1 MSIKIKAAGLSIL
14 LLLGS
19 IMGSPLQVQ
28 KVSAIDLFTAA
39 GAGSVHSDAGAGE
52 EDASEDSQDTPAVQ
66 KRTYSANDTIKD
78 GVYAGTV
85 ALAGLTA
92 SEAESAVRDY
102 VMTMGQ
108 THLTMNAVSGNSVTV
123 AFSDLGLSWG
133 NPDIV
138 DEAMGLGKSGNI
150 VKRFKD
156 MSDLKRTNK
165 IYPVDLELNDDKVR
179 QILTDQCAVYNIEPQ
194 DSGLNRVDGEFRIVE
209 GHSGKKLDV
218 DASVKLIEDYAANNL
233 NGEDAVL
240 DLVIRTEEPKAD
252 ANTLSQVKDV
262 LGTFRTRYT
271 NSGSDRCTNV
281 ANGCRL
287 INGTVLYPG
296 EQLSVLGTITPF
308 TEENGYKLAGSY
320 LNGQVVESFGGG
332 ICQVSTT
339 LYQAVLRAEL
349 QVDERHN
356 HSMVVNYVDH
366 SADAAIAESS
376 GKDFKFTN
384 NTDYPIFIEGI
395 TPGDK
400 TITFTIYGVETRPAN
415 RTVEFESV
423 TLEEKQPEGEIV
435 TEDPSQPAG
444 WVKKQS
450 AHIGYKAEYYKI
462 VKENGEEKE
471 RTKINSSVYNP
482 SPASLIVGT
491 ATSNP
496 VTAQALRSAIATQN
510 IDYCRAVAASV
521 GIDGGAGA
529 LAEQQAAQ
537 AAQAAQPQDVEV
549 APDAG
554 QSQ

>member
-1 MSIKIKAAGLSIL
+1 MSKNRLFYLALVCMILCFAGTFSGRETVRAMDV
-14 LLLGS
+14 LG
-19 IMGSPLQVQ
+19 G
-28 KVSAIDLFTAA
+28 A
-39 GAGSVHSDAGAGE
+39 GAGAMSHHGSGSSGE
-52 EDASEDSQDTPAVQ
+52 GQAEAEAP
-66 KRTYSANDTIKD
+66 KRTYLPTDTIKP
-78 GVYAGTV
+78 GVYAGGID
-85 ALAGLTA
+85 LSGLTA
-92 SEAESAVRDY
+92 SEAETEIGQY
-102 VMTMGQ
+102 VSSLGEKQ
-108 THLTMNAVSGNSVTV
+108 LTLNAVSNNSVTV
-123 AFSDLGLSWG
+123 TFQDIGLGWG
-133 NPDIV
+133 NPEIV
-138 DEAMGLGKSGNI
+138 DDAMGLGKAGNI

-165 IYPVDLELNDDKVR
+165 IYPIELTVNDDKVR
-179 QILTDQCAVYNIEPQ
+179 NILTEDCAAFNVEAV
-194 DSGLNRVDGEFRIVE
+194 DSGLTKGANGFEIVE
-209 GHSGKKLDV
+209 GHDGRKVDV
-218 DASVKLIEDYAANNL
+218 DASAQLIETYATEEFR
-233 NGEDAVL
+233 GEDASL
-240 DLVIRTEEPKAD
+240 DLVIRTEKPKAD
-252 ANTLSQVKDV
+252 PGTLSQVKDV
-262 LGTFRTRYT
+262 LGTFRTKYT
-271 NSGSDRCTNV
+271 SSGADRCANV
-281 ANGCRL
+281 QNGCRL

-296 EQLSVLGTITPF
+296 DQLSVLNTITPF

-400 TITFTIYGVETRPAN
+400 TITFTIYGVETRPKN
-415 RTVEFESV
+415 RSVEFESV
-423 TLEEKQPEGEIV
+423 TLEEKKPEGEIV
-435 TEDPSQPAG
+435 TADASQPAG

-450 AHIGYKAEYYKI
+450 AHIGYKAELYKI
-462 VKENGEEKE
+462 VKEDGEEKE
-471 RTKINSSVYNP
+471 RTKVNSSVYNP

-496 VTAQALRSAIATQN
+496 VTAQALNAAIATQN

-529 LAEQQAAQ
+529 LATQQAT
-537 AAQAAQPQDVEV
+537 AAAAAQPQDVEI
-549 APDAG
+549 APEAQQAEG
-554 QSQ
+554 AQ